1 LADYAKKL
9 KKAPVIITKEGKP
22 LAALISLINADME
35 TISQSNNPKFIA
47 LIERSRTRQKKEG
60 GDFLPGNAAA
70 VGETKRFNAAITKEV
85 FVESAIG
92 NLSGYYLRIASMTRQ
107 MVLTSFLLAS
117 FKSSSI
123 LFFNCRMSSISCSK
137 TNNS

>member
-60 GDFLPGNAAA
+60 GISFQEMRRRLEKPKD
-70 VGETKRFNAAITKEV
+70 
-85 FVESAIG
+85 S
-92 NLSGYYLRIASMTRQ
+92 TRP
-107 MVLTSFLLAS
+107 
-117 FKSSSI
+117 
-123 LFFNCRMSSISCSK
+123 
-137 TNNS
+137 